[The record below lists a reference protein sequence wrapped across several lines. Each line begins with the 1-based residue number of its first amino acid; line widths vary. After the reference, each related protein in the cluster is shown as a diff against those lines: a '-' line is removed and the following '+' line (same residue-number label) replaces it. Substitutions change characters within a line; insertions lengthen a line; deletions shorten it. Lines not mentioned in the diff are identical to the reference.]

1 MSFHDTRFPVDI
13 ALGASGGPQWA
24 TDIVTLASGKEERN
38 SRWANARR
46 KFNAGYGVKS
56 LANMEQVLAFFQER
70 RGRFH
75 SFRWRDPFDY
85 SSAASDADISPLD
98 CQIGIGDG
106 SETVMQLTKIYGGN
120 FDPHARPITK
130 PVAGTLRVSVAGSE
144 LTQGAD
150 FSVDT
155 TSGLVTLS
163 AAPIASAVITAGFE
177 FDVEVRFDSDELDM
191 VLASFEA
198 GDVPH
203 VPVIEVI

>member
-1 MSFHDTRFPVDI
+1 MSFHDTRFPIDI
-13 ALGASGGPQWA
+13 ALGASGGPNWA

-56 LANMEQVLAFFQER
+56 LADMELVLIFFQER

-75 SFRWRDPFDY
+75 SFRWRDPFDF
-85 SSAASDADISPLD
+85 SSAATGVEISPLD
-98 CQIGIGDG
+98 CPIGIGNG
-106 SETVMQLTKIYGGN
+106 SETVVQLSKTYGGS
-120 FDPHARPITK
+120 FDPHTRPITK
-130 PVAGTLRVSVAGSE
+130 PVVGTVRVSVGGSE

-150 FSVDT
+150 FSVDAT
-155 TSGLVTLS
+155 TGLVTLS

>member
-1 MSFHDTRFPVDI
+1 MSFHDTRFPIDI

-56 LANMEQVLAFFQER
+56 LTDMQAVLGFFQER

-75 SFRWRDPFDY
+75 SFRWRDPFDH
-85 SSAASDADISPLD
+85 SSASVDAEILPTNS
-98 CQIGIGDG
+98 QIGVGDG
-106 SETVMQLTKIYGGN
+106 SETQVQLSKTYGSS
-120 FDPHARPITK
+120 FDPDVRAISK
-130 PVAGTLRVSVAGSE
+130 PVADTVRVAVAGSE
-144 LTQGAD
+144 LTEGAD
-150 FSVDT
+150 FSVDFAT
-155 TSGLVTLS
+155 GLITLS
-163 AAPIASAVITAGFE
+163 SAPAVDAVITAGFG

-198 GDVPH
+198 GEVPH